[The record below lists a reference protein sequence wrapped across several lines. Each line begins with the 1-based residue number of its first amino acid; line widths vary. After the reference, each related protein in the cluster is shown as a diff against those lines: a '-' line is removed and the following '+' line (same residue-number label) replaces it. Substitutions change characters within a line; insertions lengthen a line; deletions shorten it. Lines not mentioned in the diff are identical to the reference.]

1 MSATADHDL
10 GFAGPMHFYEGFAWA
25 IPTAFASALASFR
38 FEQGD
43 VLYDSPGPYEA
54 LSSAPGG
61 LALQILHP
69 PRSARATPADFDGDR
84 RRTSWESEV
93 VLEQTALDRSE
104 VRQLTTTQGR
114 LLMTLWTGEFAW
126 LEDAGDSPPLPLA
139 ARELAGRLADA
150 ATAFER
156 PSAPELEAVPGC
168 RFLYV
173 VDLAS
178 DASRVKSQTIQACLS
193 ELGDVG
199 TQDLR
204 PGAAELED
212 AARFHPAL
220 LIRAHTIPGRSEH
233 DVTQCLR
240 KVLYGGAAS
249 PARTEDESA
258 TEEGST
264 SDRFSVARHGL
275 LLQLS

>member
-1 MSATADHDL
+1 MSATTDHDL
-10 GFAGPMHFYEGFAWA
+10 DCAAPMDFFEGFAWA
-25 IPTAFASALASFR
+25 VPMAFANALASFR

-43 VLYDSPGPYEA
+43 VLYDNPGPYEA
-54 LSSAPGG
+54 LCSSPGG

-69 PRSARATPADFDGDR
+69 PRSARATPANFDGDR

-104 VRQLTTTQGR
+104 VRQVTTTQGR
-114 LLMTLWTGEFAW
+114 LLMTLWTGELAW
-126 LEDAGDSPPLPLA
+126 LEDAGESPPLPLA
-139 ARELAGRLADA
+139 ARELAGRLAEA
-150 ATAFER
+150 ATSFER
-156 PSAPELEAVPGC
+156 PSAPELGAVPVC

-193 ELGDVG
+193 ELGAVV

-220 LIRAHTIPGRSEH
+220 LIRAHTISGRSEH

-240 KVLYGGAAS
+240 KILYGGPSS
-249 PARTEDESA
+249 PAGTKDEGA
-258 TEEGST
+258 TEEGLKT
-264 SDRFSVARHGL
+264 DRFSVARHGL

>member
-1 MSATADHDL
+1 MSASADHDL
-10 GFAGPMHFYEGFAWA
+10 SFAAPMDFYEGFAWA
-25 IPTAFASALASFR
+25 IPAAFANALASFR

-43 VLYDSPGPYEA
+43 VLYDNPGPYEA
-54 LSSAPGG
+54 LSSAPRG
-61 LALQILHP
+61 LALQVLHP

-93 VLEQTALDRSE
+93 VLEQTALDHSE
-104 VRQLTTTQGR
+104 VRQVTTTQGR
-114 LLMTLWTGEFAW
+114 LLMTLWTGELAW
-126 LEDAGDSPPLPLA
+126 LDDARESPPLPLA
-139 ARELAGRLADA
+139 ARELVGRLAEA

-156 PSAPELEAVPGC
+156 QSAPELDGC

-178 DASRVKSQTIQACLS
+178 DASRVKSQTIQACLH
-193 ELGDVG
+193 ELGEVG

-249 PARTEDESA
+249 PAVPKDESA
-258 TEEGST
+258 TEEGSKN
-264 SDRFSVARHGL
+264 DRFSVARHGL